1 MNRARL
7 VPRRHRAAAARG
19 FSLLELL
26 VAVAVMGLALTLL
39 YRIDASAVRGVGD
52 YAAQQRAGVLARS
65 LLDAR
70 DAVPAAGW
78 QEAGEDAGFAWSVS
92 SAPWPTPPGLEVG
105 APLLH
110 EVTVSVRWAGRAGP
124 QQVELRTLLPQ
135 ARAEPGSVQ
144 P

>member
-1 MNRARL
+1 MNRAGA
-7 VPRRHRAAAARG
+7 VTRRRRAVAARG

-39 YRIDASAVRGVGD
+39 YRVDASAVRGVGD
-52 YAAQQRAGVLARS
+52 YAAQQRAGLLARS

-78 QEAGEDAGFAWSVS
+78 QESGEDAGFAWSVS

-105 APLLH
+105 APALH
-110 EVTVSVRWAGRAGP
+110 EVTVNVQWAGRVGP
-124 QQVELRTLLPQ
+124 QQLELRTLLPQ
-135 ARAEPGSVQ
+135 ARPEPGSVQ